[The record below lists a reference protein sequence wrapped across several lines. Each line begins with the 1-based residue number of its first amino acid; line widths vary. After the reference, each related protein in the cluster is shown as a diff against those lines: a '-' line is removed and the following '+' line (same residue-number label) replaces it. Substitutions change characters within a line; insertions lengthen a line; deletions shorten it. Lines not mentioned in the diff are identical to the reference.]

1 MSSVSLGVYNK
12 IFDRHVILYGSSN
25 HARPPDVSRNLS
37 GMGLSEGE
45 QLDCSECDVTLPE
58 NPVRKPVF
66 ADPSTISVLGPND
79 GNDPSRPLQYIDKK
93 SGRRRPGCKHYASF
107 CEQKPICCDKYFA
120 CRRCHNE
127 AVENDPSVVTH
138 VMDRFKVQS
147 LRCTRCGHEQPATYR
162 KEDETCQSCNNPFAS
177 YACHRCMLFH
187 EGDDLDMYHCDL
199 CRICRLGKKE
209 DNFHCTTCDACV
221 AKKPKKEHA
230 CNEYS
235 LKGDCPVCAMGLYWS
250 VDPVVFLPCGH
261 ALHEHCFKELSKHD
275 YRCCLCLKSM
285 TDMSGYFQQL
295 DKVMAIEMKNMPPEF
310 ASKKVKILCHECGG
324 RSTVPFHFDR
334 WKCSNVVE
342 ATHPGETSRV
352 CGSYNTRLV

>member
-1 MSSVSLGVYNK
+1 M
-12 IFDRHVILYGSSN
+12 
-25 HARPPDVSRNLS
+25 
-37 GMGLSEGE
+37 
-45 QLDCSECDVTLPE
+45 DCSECDVTLPE
-58 NPVRKPVF
+58 NPVRKPVC
-66 ADPSTISVLGPND
+66 ADPSTISVLRPND

-342 ATHPGETSRV
+342 AAHPGETNRV